1 MLLTLT
7 EAASKQ
13 LKTMK
18 LQKEQTPRIDA
29 DITGGCGRSIKFTL
43 IIDGPRRNDMLLKYD
58 GFQIRVDQF
67 TKRYL
72 NEEIEIDYKD
82 KEGFLVG
89 ESFASSACAFEFD

>member
-1 MLLTLT
+1 MFFTLT
-7 EAASKQ
+7 KAASRQ
-13 LKTMK
+13 LKTMQ

-29 DITGGCGRSIKFTL
+29 DITGGCGISIKFTL
-43 IIDGPRRNDMLLKYD
+43 VIDGPRQNDMLLKYD

-72 NEEIEIDYKD
+72 NEEIQIDYKD

-89 ESFASSACAFEFD
+89 ESFASSTCAFEFD

>member
-29 DITGGCGRSIKFTL
+29 DIT
-43 IIDGPRRNDMLLKYD
+43 
-58 GFQIRVDQF
+58 
-67 TKRYL
+67 
-72 NEEIEIDYKD
+72 
-82 KEGFLVG
+82 
-89 ESFASSACAFEFD
+89 

>member
-1 MLLTLT
+1 MFLTLT

-29 DITGGCGRSIKFTL
+29 DITGGCGMSIKFML

-72 NEEIEIDYKD
+72 NEEIQIDYKD